1 MRAEG
6 TPDMSTH
13 PHDVVAA
20 MDPYATAYLEGV
32 AAGVR
37 AARPAPTPATATA
50 YLSELLAIQ
59 AACYAS
65 WLREQAPPPLPRD
78 AGIDEKEQ

>member
-1 MRAEG
+1 
-6 TPDMSTH
+6 MSTH

-20 MDPYATAYLEGV
+20 RDPYATVYLAGV

-50 YLSELLAIQ
+50 YLSELVEIQ
-59 AACYAS
+59 AACYAA
-65 WLREQAPPPLPRD
+65 WRREQAPPPLPRD
-78 AGIDEKEQ
+78 TNEKEK